1 MATELKLPNLGDDI
15 NDVTINR
22 WLVKEGATVKTGDVL
37 LEVATDKVDTEIP
50 SPESGFLA
58 AVHALEG
65 ATVQVNQCLAI
76 ITR

>member
-1 MATELKLPNLGDDI
+1 MAAALKLPNLGDDI

-50 SPESGFLA
+50 CHRGWGLA
-58 AVHALEG
+58 ED
-65 ATVQVNQCLAI
+65 QF
-76 ITR
+76 

>member
-50 SPESGFLA
+50 ATADGVLLKINFKDGELA
-58 AVHALEG
+58 
-65 ATVQVNQCLAI
+65 
-76 ITR
+76 